1 MLKDDL
7 DYHILKL
14 LQENARLSFAQIGR
28 EVGLSPSAVGERVQ
42 RLEDT
47 EVITGYAAQVNPKK
61 MGWSLAAIIMMSV
74 SRIHFQSFTESL
86 DDYPEMVSC
95 TRVTGKDCLIM
106 KFYLKDSEHLEET
119 INKLALHG
127 EPTTLLILNEL
138 KKNVSI
144 APASPL

>member
-74 SRIHFQSFTESL
+74 NRIHFQSFTESL

-106 KFYLKDSEHLEET
+106 KFYLKDSQHLEET